1 MARQLAATLAL
12 LVIAA
17 LAIASGAAAAERLS
31 VRSLFDVCD
40 DKKPSGR
47 HSCDEQKAWGKC
59 DEKWFVDGN
68 FCRKTCGKCVEFDPR
83 TAELNLRRVMKQCAL
98 TDKRTADACI
108 GMLTGDDDF
117 ISAGG
122 KLVTHSRK
130 TDSPAQPVDSTRE
143 SFLSVEELL
152 ESEAFMETLQVCK
165 VDCLVAHSE
174 DNLVHSLVET
184 FLEKH
189 GAKSEKLAETIFTA
203 ESVARIL
210 LDFFKHVGCS
220 MEQFVSIVPKL
231 YRTLLEHN
239 PSKLLRTHPFSL
251 NCSLRKK

>member
-1 MARQLAATLAL
+1 
-12 LVIAA
+12 
-17 LAIASGAAAAERLS
+17 
-31 VRSLFDVCD
+31 
-40 DKKPSGR
+40 
-47 HSCDEQKAWGKC
+47 
-59 DEKWFVDGN
+59 
-68 FCRKTCGKCVEFDPR
+68 
-83 TAELNLRRVMKQCAL
+83 
-98 TDKRTADACI
+98 
-108 GMLTGDDDF
+108 
-117 ISAGG
+117 
-122 KLVTHSRK
+122 
-130 TDSPAQPVDSTRE
+130 
-143 SFLSVEELL
+143 
-152 ESEAFMETLQVCK
+152 METLQVCK

-184 FLEKH
+184 ILEKH